1 MLSPDRPAPEPPDAA
16 VLLIRALGQSWPIL
30 ETLTPASLG
39 LDDGE
44 ADLVGFVTA
53 VRQLSDE
60 GLISYEALIVSRDTA
75 RLVDAGLTARGRASI
90 RPGARLRSSR
100 GEPAQS

>member
-1 MLSPDRPAPEPPDAA
+1 MLSPDRATPEPPDAA
-16 VLLIRALGQSWPIL
+16 ALLIRALGQSWPIL

-39 LDDGE
+39 LDESE

-53 VRQLSDE
+53 VQQLSDE
-60 GLISYEALIVSRDTA
+60 GMIMYEALVVNRDTA

-90 RPGARLRSSR
+90 RAGARPRSGR